1 MHNKN
6 VQWFTLQSNPMH
18 CRHLDSGVDVWNLFT
33 LQSSGRVVVVP
44 YITHYTLWISNCITL
59 QRQVVVL
66 LPPTALAC
74 SVTCPQPPAGIGSLE
89 STSTSTL
96 NHLLLIYLHPVTS
109 TYLTPNPSTS
119 NLNHLQLSI
128 FLPHT
133 HMQVSG
139 SWRVLLH
146 IEPPSTLTLS
156 YKLGLGGLQLMFLD
170 ALKCYKQNF
179 LFTRDF
185 N

>member
-1 MHNKN
+1 MKFTLWGKPVKMWRNAGN
-6 VQWFTLQSNPMH
+6 VKHYEANLWKCETCTTRMCNDLHCSLQSNPMH

-33 LQSSGRVVVVP
+33 LQSSGRVVVP
-44 YITHYTLWISNCITL
+44 YITHHTLWISNCITL

-109 TYLTPNPSTS
+109 TYLTPNPSVD
-119 NLNHLQLSI
+119 L
-128 FLPHT
+128 
-133 HMQVSG
+133 
-139 SWRVLLH
+139 
-146 IEPPSTLTLS
+146 
-156 YKLGLGGLQLMFLD
+156 
-170 ALKCYKQNF
+170 
-179 LFTRDF
+179 
-185 N
+185 